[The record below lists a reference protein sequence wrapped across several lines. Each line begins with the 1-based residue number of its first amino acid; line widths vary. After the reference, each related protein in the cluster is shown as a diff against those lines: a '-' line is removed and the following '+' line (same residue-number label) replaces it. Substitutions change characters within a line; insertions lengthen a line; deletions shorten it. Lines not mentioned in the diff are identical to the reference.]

1 MKIYVTNVF
10 MNTVIESRERIVLM
24 IDRFILFSIQETI
37 NCSAINCSSNT
48 DQCTTN
54 MKITQDNLAREK
66 LV

>member
-1 MKIYVTNVF
+1 
-10 MNTVIESRERIVLM
+10 M